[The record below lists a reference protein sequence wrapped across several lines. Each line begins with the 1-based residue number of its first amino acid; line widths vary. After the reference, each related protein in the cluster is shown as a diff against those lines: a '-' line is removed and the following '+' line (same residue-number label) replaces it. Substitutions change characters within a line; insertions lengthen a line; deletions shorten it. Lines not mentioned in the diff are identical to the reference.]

1 MKFIVKIFPE
11 VMMKSKSVR
20 KRFSKMLQSSLRNI
34 LRREDEH
41 ARVILEWDKIIVR
54 TTDDSEKNREFYC
67 EVLSNTPGIAH
78 SLEVQE
84 STFTDLDDIFQQ
96 ALPVYKDIL
105 VGKTFC
111 VRAKRNG
118 THDFTSIDL
127 ERYVGGGLNQ
137 HTEAARVQL
146 KKPQETIK
154 IEVENDKLYLVTER
168 HEGLG
173 GFPMAGQEDVLSLM
187 SGGFDSAVSS
197 YLTIKRG
204 SRTHFCFFN
213 LGGDAHE
220 IGVKQISYFLWN
232 KYSSSH
238 KVKFVSV
245 PFDPVVAEILEK
257 VDNSQMGVV
266 LKRMMMRAAS
276 KVAERLGIEALVTGE
291 AVGQVSS
298 QTIRNLSLIDSVTD
312 TLILRPLIV
321 ADKQDIIDTARK
333 IGTAEFSETIPE
345 YCGVISKKPT
355 VKAVKEKIEAEEAK
369 FDMSLIDQVVMD
381 AKVIDIRQIATEAQ
395 EQVSDVEAV
404 TEIAANEVIL
414 DIRSIDEVEDS
425 PLDVDGLEV
434 QHMPFFKLGNQFSE
448 LDQDKTYLLYCD
460 RGVMSKLQAL
470 YLIEKGYGNVKV
482 YRP

>member
-41 ARVILEWDKIIVR
+41 ARVILEWDKIVVR
-54 TTDDSEKNREFYC
+54 TTDDSEKNRDFYR
-67 EVLSNTPGIAH
+67 EVLKNTPGIAH

-84 STFTDLDDIFQQ
+84 SAFTDLDDIFQQ

-118 THDFTSIDL
+118 KHDFTSIDL

-137 HTEAARVQL
+137 HTEAAGVQL
-146 KKPQETIK
+146 RKPQETIK
-154 IEVENDKLYLVTER
+154 IEVENDKLYLVTAR

-257 VDNSQMGVV
+257 VDNSQMGVI

-276 KVAERLGIEALVTGE
+276 KIAERLGIEALVTGE

-321 ADKQDIIDTARK
+321 ADKQDIIDTARH

-345 YCGVISKKPT
+345 YCGVISNKPT

-381 AKVIDIRQIATEAQ
+381 ANVMDIRQIAEEAQ

-404 TEIAANEVIL
+404 SEITSNEVIL

-425 PLDVDGLEV
+425 PLEVDGLAIE
-434 QHMPFFKLGNQFSE
+434 HMPFFKLGNQFGE

-470 YLIEKGYGNVKV
+470 YLIEKGYSNVKV

>member
-67 EVLSNTPGIAH
+67 EVLRNTPGIAH

-414 DIRSIDEVEDS
+414 DIRSIDEIEDS

-448 LDQDKTYLLYCD
+448 LDQEKTYLLYCD

>member
-41 ARVILEWDKIIVR
+41 ARVILEWDKIVVR
-54 TTDDSEKNREFYC
+54 TTDDSEKNRDFYR
-67 EVLSNTPGIAH
+67 EVLRNTPGIAH

-118 THDFTSIDL
+118 KHDFTSIDL

-137 HTEAARVQL
+137 HTEATRVQL
-146 KKPQETIK
+146 RKPQETIK
-154 IEVENDKLYLVTER
+154 IEVENDKLYLVTAR

-276 KVAERLGIEALVTGE
+276 KIAERLGIEALVTGE

-321 ADKQDIIDTARK
+321 ADKQDIIDTARH

-345 YCGVISKKPT
+345 YCGVISNKPT

-381 AKVIDIRQIATEAQ
+381 ANVMDIRQIAEEAQ

-404 TEIAANEVIL
+404 SEIASNEVIL

-425 PLDVDGLEV
+425 PLEVDGLAIE
-434 QHMPFFKLGNQFSE
+434 HMPFFKLGNQFGE

-470 YLIEKGYGNVKV
+470 YLIEKGYSNVKV

>member
-20 KRFSKMLQSSLRNI
+20 QRFSKMLQSSLRNI

-41 ARVILEWDKIIVR
+41 ARVILEWDKIVVR
-54 TTDDSEKNREFYC
+54 TTDDSDKNRDFYR
-67 EVLSNTPGIAH
+67 EVLKNTPGIAH
-78 SLEVQE
+78 SLEVLE
-84 STFTDLDDIFQQ
+84 SNFTDLDDIFQQ
-96 ALPVYKDIL
+96 ALPVYKDL
-105 VGKTFC
+105 LAGKTFC

-118 THDFTSIDL
+118 KHDFTSIDL

-137 HTEAARVQL
+137 HTDAAGVKLR
-146 KKPQETIK
+146 KPQETIK
-154 IEVENDKLYLVTER
+154 IEVEHDKLYLVTDR

-266 LKRMMMRAAS
+266 LKRMMMRAAA

-345 YCGVISKKPT
+345 YCGVISNKPT

-381 AKVIDIRQIATEAQ
+381 ANVMDIRQIAEEAQ

-404 TEIAANEVIL
+404 TEIASNEVIL

-434 QHMPFFKLGNQFSE
+434 QHMPFFKLGNQFGE

>member
-41 ARVILEWDKIIVR
+41 ARVILEWDKIVVR
-54 TTDDSEKNREFYC
+54 TTDDSEKNRDFYC
-67 EVLSNTPGIAH
+67 EVLRNTPGIAH

-96 ALPVYKDIL
+96 ALPVYKDVL
-105 VGKTFC
+105 AGKTFC

-118 THDFTSIDL
+118 KHDFTSIDL

-137 HTEAARVQL
+137 HTDAAGVKLR
-146 KKPQETIK
+146 KPQETVK

>member
-20 KRFSKMLQSSLRNI
+20 QRFSKMLQSSLRNI

-41 ARVILEWDKIIVR
+41 ARVILEWDKIVVR
-54 TTDDSEKNREFYC
+54 TTDDSDKNRDFYR
-67 EVLSNTPGIAH
+67 EVLKNTPGIAH
-78 SLEVQE
+78 SLEVLE
-84 STFTDLDDIFQQ
+84 SNFTDLDDIFQQ
-96 ALPVYKDIL
+96 ALPVYKDL
-105 VGKTFC
+105 LAGKTFC

-118 THDFTSIDL
+118 KHDFTSIDL

-137 HTEAARVQL
+137 HTDAAGVKLR
-146 KKPQETIK
+146 KPQETIK
-154 IEVENDKLYLVTER
+154 IEVEHDKLYLVTER

-197 YLTIKRG
+197 YMTIKRG

-220 IGVKQISYFLWN
+220 IGVKQISYYLWN

-345 YCGVISKKPT
+345 YCGVISNKPT

-381 AKVIDIRQIATEAQ
+381 ANVMDIRQIAEEAQ

-404 TEIAANEVIL
+404 TEIASNEIIL

-434 QHMPFFKLGNQFSE
+434 QHMPFFKLGNQFGE

>member
-1 MKFIVKIFPE
+1 MKFIVKLFPE

-54 TTDDSEKNREFYC
+54 TSDDSEKNRQFYRS
-67 EVLSNTPGIAH
+67 VLCNTPGIAH

-84 STFTDLDDIFQQ
+84 SIFTSLDDIYQQ
-96 ALPVYKDIL
+96 ALPVYKDL
-105 VGKTFC
+105 LAGKTFC

-118 THDFTSIDL
+118 QHDFTSIDL

-137 HTEAARVQL
+137 NTDALGVKL
-146 KKPQETIK
+146 SKPDETVN
-154 IEVENDKLYLVTER
+154 IEVENDKLYLVTDR
-168 HEGLG
+168 HKGLG

-204 SRTHFCFFN
+204 SRTHYCFFN

-232 KYSSSH
+232 KYGSSH
-238 KVKFVSV
+238 KVRFISV
-245 PFDPVVAEILEK
+245 PFGPVVSEILEK

-266 LKRMMMRAAS
+266 LKRMMMRAATQ
-276 KVAERLGIEALVTGE
+276 VAERFGIEALVTGE

-312 TLILRPLIV
+312 MLILRPLIV
-321 ADKQDIIDTARK
+321 ADKQDIIDMARH

-345 YCGVISKKPT
+345 YCGVISNKPT
-355 VKAVKEKIEAEEAK
+355 VKAVKAKIEAEEAK
-369 FDMSLIDQVVMD
+369 FNMALIDQVVAD
-381 AKVIDIRQIATEAQ
+381 ANVMDIRQIAEETQ

-404 TEIAANEVIL
+404 TEIAADEVIL
-414 DIRSIDEVEDS
+414 DIRSAEEADDS
-425 PLDVDGLEV
+425 PLQVDGLTV
-434 QHMPFFKLGNQFSE
+434 AHMPFFKLGNQFAD
-448 LDQDKTYLLYCD
+448 LDQSKTYLLYCD

-470 YLIEKGYGNVKV
+470 YLIEKGYSNVKV

>member
-1 MKFIVKIFPE
+1 
-11 VMMKSKSVR
+11 
-20 KRFSKMLQSSLRNI
+20 
-34 LRREDEH
+34 
-41 ARVILEWDKIIVR
+41 
-54 TTDDSEKNREFYC
+54 
-67 EVLSNTPGIAH
+67 
-78 SLEVQE
+78 
-84 STFTDLDDIFQQ
+84 
-96 ALPVYKDIL
+96 
-105 VGKTFC
+105 
-111 VRAKRNG
+111 
-118 THDFTSIDL
+118 
-127 ERYVGGGLNQ
+127 
-137 HTEAARVQL
+137 
-146 KKPQETIK
+146 
-154 IEVENDKLYLVTER
+154 
-168 HEGLG
+168 
-173 GFPMAGQEDVLSLM
+173 
-187 SGGFDSAVSS
+187 
-197 YLTIKRG
+197 
-204 SRTHFCFFN
+204 
-213 LGGDAHE
+213 
-220 IGVKQISYFLWN
+220 
-232 KYSSSH
+232 
-238 KVKFVSV
+238 
-245 PFDPVVAEILEK
+245 
-257 VDNSQMGVV
+257 MGVV

-345 YCGVISKKPT
+345 YCGVISNKPT

-369 FDMSLIDQVVMD
+369 FDMSLIDQVVM
-381 AKVIDIRQIATEAQ
+381 AANVMDIRQIATETQ

-425 PLDVDGLEV
+425 PLEVDGLEV
-434 QHMPFFKLGNQFSE
+434 QHMPFFKLGNQFGE

>member
-1 MKFIVKIFPE
+1 MKFIVKLFPE

-54 TTDDSEKNREFYC
+54 TSDDSEKNRQFYRS
-67 EVLSNTPGIAH
+67 VLCNTPGIAH

-84 STFTDLDDIFQQ
+84 STFTSLDDIYQQ
-96 ALPVYKDIL
+96 ALPVYKDL
-105 VGKTFC
+105 LAGKTFC

-118 THDFTSIDL
+118 QHDFTSIDL

-137 HTEAARVQL
+137 NTDALGVKL
-146 KKPQETIK
+146 SKPDETVN
-154 IEVENDKLYLVTER
+154 IEVENDKLYLVTDR
-168 HEGLG
+168 HKGLG

-204 SRTHFCFFN
+204 SRTHYCFFN

-238 KVKFVSV
+238 KVRFISV
-245 PFDPVVAEILEK
+245 PFGPVVSEILEK

-266 LKRMMMRAAS
+266 LKRMMMRAATQ
-276 KVAERLGIEALVTGE
+276 VAERFGIEALVTGE

-312 TLILRPLIV
+312 MLILRPLIV
-321 ADKQDIIDTARK
+321 ADKQDIIDMARH

-345 YCGVISKKPT
+345 YCGVISNKPT
-355 VKAVKEKIEAEEAK
+355 VKAVKAKIEAEEAK
-369 FDMSLIDQVVMD
+369 FNMALIDQVVAD
-381 AKVIDIRQIATEAQ
+381 ANVMDIRQIAEETQ

-404 TEIAANEVIL
+404 TEIAADEVIL
-414 DIRSIDEVEDS
+414 DIRSAEEVDDS
-425 PLDVDGLEV
+425 PLQVDGLTV
-434 QHMPFFKLGNQFSE
+434 AHMPFFKLGNQFGD
-448 LDQDKTYLLYCD
+448 LDQSKTYLLYCD

-470 YLIEKGYGNVKV
+470 YLIEKGYSNVKV

>member
-20 KRFSKMLQSSLRNI
+20 QRFSKMLQSSLRNI

-54 TTDDSEKNREFYC
+54 TTDDSDKNRDFYR
-67 EVLSNTPGIAH
+67 EVLKNTPGVAH

-84 STFTDLDDIFQQ
+84 SSSTDLDDIFQQ
-96 ALPVYKDIL
+96 ALPVYKDL
-105 VGKTFC
+105 LAGKTFC

-118 THDFTSIDL
+118 KHDFTSIDL

-137 HTEAARVQL
+137 HTEAKGVQL
-146 KKPQETIK
+146 RKPEETIK
-154 IEVENDKLYLVTER
+154 IEVEHDKLYLVTDR

-197 YLTIKRG
+197 YMTIKRG

-220 IGVKQISYFLWN
+220 IGVKQISYYLWN

-238 KVKFVSV
+238 KVKFISV
-245 PFDPVVAEILEK
+245 PFDPVVQEILEK
-257 VDNSQMGVV
+257 VDNSQMGVI

-276 KVAERLGIEALVTGE
+276 KVAERIGVEALVTGE

-321 ADKQDIIDTARK
+321 SDKQDIIDTARK

-345 YCGVISKKPT
+345 YCGVISNKPT

-369 FDMSLIDQVVMD
+369 FNMELIDQVVID
-381 AKVIDIRQIATEAQ
+381 ANVMDIRQIAEEAQ

-404 TEIAANEVIL
+404 TEIAENEVIL
-414 DIRSIDEVEDS
+414 DIRSADEVDDS
-425 PLDVDGLEV
+425 PLEVEGRDVAE
-434 QHMPFFKLGNQFSE
+434 MPFFKLGNQFGE
-448 LDQDKTYLLYCD
+448 LDQSKTYLLYCD

-470 YLIEKGYGNVKV
+470 YLIEKGYKNVKV

>member
-41 ARVILEWDKIIVR
+41 ARVILEWDKIVVR
-54 TTDDSEKNREFYC
+54 TTDDSEKNRDFYR
-67 EVLSNTPGIAH
+67 EVLKNTPGIAH

-118 THDFTSIDL
+118 KHDFTSIDL

-137 HTEAARVQL
+137 HTEATRVQL
-146 KKPQETIK
+146 RKPQETIK
-154 IEVENDKLYLVTER
+154 IEVENDKLYLVTAR

-276 KVAERLGIEALVTGE
+276 KIAERLGIEALVTGE

-321 ADKQDIIDTARK
+321 ADKQDIIDTARH

-345 YCGVISKKPT
+345 YCGVISNKPT

-381 AKVIDIRQIATEAQ
+381 ANVMDIRQIAEEAQ

-404 TEIAANEVIL
+404 SEIASNEVIL

-425 PLDVDGLEV
+425 PLEVDGLAIE
-434 QHMPFFKLGNQFSE
+434 HMPFFKLGNQFGE

-470 YLIEKGYGNVKV
+470 YLIEKGYANVKV

>member
-20 KRFSKMLQSSLRNI
+20 QRFSKMLQSSLRNI
-34 LRREDEH
+34 LRREDER
-41 ARVILEWDKIIVR
+41 ARVILEWDKIVVR
-54 TTDDSEKNREFYC
+54 TTDDSDTNRDFYR
-67 EVLSNTPGIAH
+67 EVLRNTPGIAH
-78 SLEVQE
+78 SLEVHE

-96 ALPVYKDIL
+96 ALPVYKDL
-105 VGKTFC
+105 LAGKTFC

-118 THDFTSIDL
+118 KHDFTSIDV

-137 HTEAARVQL
+137 HTDAAGVKLR
-146 KKPQETIK
+146 KPQETIK
-154 IEVENDKLYLVTER
+154 IEIEHEKLYLVTER

-220 IGVKQISYFLWN
+220 IGVKQISYYLWN

-238 KVKFVSV
+238 KVKFISV

-312 TLILRPLIV
+312 MLILRPLIV

-345 YCGVISKKPT
+345 YCGVISNKPT

-369 FDMSLIDQVVMD
+369 FDMALIDQVVMD
-381 AKVIDIRQIATEAQ
+381 AKVIDIRQIATESQ
-395 EQVSDVEAV
+395 EQVSDVQAV
-404 TEIAANEVIL
+404 TEIAENEVIL

-434 QHMPFFKLGNQFSE
+434 QHMPFFKLGNQFAE

>member
-1 MKFIVKIFPE
+1 
-11 VMMKSKSVR
+11 MMKSKSVR
-20 KRFSKMLQSSLRNI
+20 QRFSKMLQSSLRNI

-41 ARVILEWDKIIVR
+41 ARVILEWDKIVVR
-54 TTDDSEKNREFYC
+54 TTDDSDKNRDFYR
-67 EVLSNTPGIAH
+67 EVLKNTPGIAH
-78 SLEVQE
+78 SLEVLE
-84 STFTDLDDIFQQ
+84 SNFTDLDDIFQQ
-96 ALPVYKDIL
+96 ALPVYKDL
-105 VGKTFC
+105 LAGKTFC

-118 THDFTSIDL
+118 KHDFTSIDL

-137 HTEAARVQL
+137 HTDAAGVKLR
-146 KKPQETIK
+146 KPQETIK
-154 IEVENDKLYLVTER
+154 IEVEHDKLYLVTER

-197 YLTIKRG
+197 YMTIKRG

-220 IGVKQISYFLWN
+220 IGVKQISYYLWN

-345 YCGVISKKPT
+345 YCGVISNKPT

-381 AKVIDIRQIATEAQ
+381 ANVMDIRQIAEEAQ

-404 TEIAANEVIL
+404 AEIASNEVIL

-434 QHMPFFKLGNQFSE
+434 QHMPFFKLGNQFGE

>member
-1 MKFIVKIFPE
+1 MKFIVKLFPE

-34 LRREDEH
+34 LRREDEQ

-54 TTDDSEKNREFYC
+54 TTNDSPENREFYR
-67 EVLSNTPGIAH
+67 EVLMNTPGIAH

-84 STFTDLDDIFQQ
+84 SDFTDLDNIFQQ
-96 ALPVYKDIL
+96 ALPVYKDYL
-105 VGKTFC
+105 AGKTFC

-118 THDFTSIDL
+118 KHEFTSIDL

-137 HTEAARVQL
+137 NTEALGVKL
-146 KKPQETIK
+146 SNPDVTIK
-154 IEVENDKLYLVTER
+154 IEVEHDKLYLITDR

-187 SGGFDSAVSS
+187 SGGFDSAVAS
-197 YLTIKRG
+197 YMTIKRG

-238 KVKFVSV
+238 KVRFISV
-245 PFDPVVAEILEK
+245 PFGPVVTEILEN

-276 KVAERLGIEALVTGE
+276 QVAERFGIEALVTGE

-321 ADKQDIIDTARK
+321 SDKQDIIDTARH

-345 YCGVISKKPT
+345 YCGVISNRPT

-369 FDMSLIDQVVMD
+369 FDMNILDQVVND
-381 AKVIDIRQIATEAQ
+381 ADVMDIRRIAEEAQ
-395 EQVSDVEAV
+395 EQVSDVESVSA
-404 TEIAANEVIL
+404 IADSEVIL
-414 DIRSIDEVEDS
+414 DIRSDEEEEES
-425 PLDVDGLEV
+425 PLEIEGVTVE
-434 QHMPFFKLGNQFSE
+434 HMPFFKLGNQFES
-448 LDQDKTYLLYCD
+448 LDQSKTYLLYCD

-470 YLIEKGYGNVKV
+470 YLQEKGYTNVKV